1 MKSFDFTGFFAFCI
15 FSSISDFPKLSLKNP
30 YFSYT
35 LSKHVFEMLQY
46 FPMSKSLQ
54 FTYVFDDLE
63 NSIDDVS
70 EALFFGVSATGK
82 DINVS
87 SMIISI

>member
-1 MKSFDFTGFFAFCI
+1 
-15 FSSISDFPKLSLKNP
+15 
-30 YFSYT
+30 
-35 LSKHVFEMLQY
+35 MLQY

-87 SMIISI
+87 SMIISIWKCPMSRVRAIKWKKS

>member
-1 MKSFDFTGFFAFCI
+1 
-15 FSSISDFPKLSLKNP
+15 
-30 YFSYT
+30 
-35 LSKHVFEMLQY
+35 MLQY

-87 SMIISI
+87 SMIISIWKCWTPSGATAYALIVNKHRNKHIK